1 MSDSCNPG
9 STTGKVIR
17 RKLKKGATYSYDF
30 VQVAARMTAAGMTV
44 KDVGF
49 VLGVKPT
56 TVTKWK
62 ERYSE
67 FGEACRDGKEIAKQ
81 YLVANGLRTAL
92 GYDYEEVDQ
101 VFVKDTEKGDLVLQK
116 ETRKLRH
123 RPVDKDLM
131 MFFLINLDRGQGN
144 WKNVK
149 SVEIEQKKTT
159 TNINISANLESSDIR
174 KLAGVAFKEAD
185 RVDRMAKKVES
196 KVIEAEVIKE
206 PDNNVA
212 NSEFLESILDE

>member
-1 MSDSCNPG
+1 MSDSCNPE

-30 VQVAARMTAAGMTV
+30 VQVAARMIAAGMTV

-67 FGEACRDGKEIAKQ
+67 FGEACRDGKETAKQ

-101 VFVKDTEKGDLVLQK
+101 VFVKNAETNKLVLQK

-144 WKNVK
+144 WKNIK
-149 SVEIEQKKTT
+149 SVEIDNKKSEVT
-159 TNINISANLESSDIR
+159 INLTGHLESGDIK
-174 KLAGVAFKEAD
+174 KLAGAAFKQAD
-185 RVDRMAKKVES
+185 QMEREAKKPEHNSINAELLSVEEDIS
-196 KVIEAEVIKE
+196 
-206 PDNNVA
+206 
-212 NSEFLESILDE
+212 